1 MDSLDIADHSTTGA
15 RAGSATFALNHERV
29 VDSRAGRVWEM
40 LIAAFPAT
48 HRRKVS
54 NRPVAQSALEGVLP
68 RSRARRVILRR
79 VAAARSSRLRSRAA
93 ALPPDRYSRGSA
105 VRRL

>member
-15 RAGSATFALNHERV
+15 RAGSATVALNHERV
-29 VDSRAGRVWEM
+29 VDSRAGRAWEM

-54 NRPVAQSALEGVLP
+54 NRPVAQSALDGVL
-68 RSRARRVILRR
+68 RR
-79 VAAARSSRLRSRAA
+79 
-93 ALPPDRYSRGSA
+93 
-105 VRRL
+105 